1 MSDIATHLKRPG
13 VMHVSLQGLLPP
25 FKHGRRHA
33 QLHAA
38 DSSCSP
44 AIFPVACNIL
54 KVGPQ
59 TLSAGLSGH
68 CMLKKDHPRHVPGY
82 HNVPLICDFRSQAVW
97 IHNGCAR
104 PCRHHTRHECVLA
117 VFCLVMGCHAKD
129 G

>member
-1 MSDIATHLKRPG
+1 MSDIATHLKSPG

-68 CMLKKDHPRHVPGY
+68 CMLKKDHPRHVSFVTSGPRLCG
-82 HNVPLICDFRSQAVW
+82 STMAVL
-97 IHNGCAR
+97 GPAGT
-104 PCRHHTRHECVLA
+104 TRAMVVCWPYFVL
-117 VFCLVMGCHAKD
+117 
-129 G
+129 